1 MIGEKIDV
9 NKFKSGYR
17 PWDNM
22 TGFVNAIRPNPIV
35 WSWGASAWTKMNDYC
50 LRFAV
55 NGHHHKGHVYV
66 VVNGA
71 DLFDIYLTNNAGTIK
86 AVMTDIYL
94 EDFLDTVDNKV
105 ERIPAYKI

>member
-9 NKFKSGYR
+9 NKFKSGHR
-17 PWDNM
+17 QWDDM
-22 TGFVNAIRPNPIV
+22 TEFVNALRRNMIT

-66 VVNGA
+66 TVNGG
-71 DLFDIYLTNNAGTIK
+71 DLFDIYLTNKLGTIK
-86 AVMTDIYL
+86 KVINDVYL
-94 EDFLDTVDNKV
+94 EDFIDTVDNNV
-105 ERIPAYKI
+105 ERIPAYLD